1 MKLSL
6 LIFKLSKTDLKQ
18 VMWSS
23 WSGLFFL
30 RNIRSFVFNSE
41 SGNAISSWL
50 CLSVQDLLAQRM
62 TFALIKKSTF

>member
-6 LIFKLSKTDLKQ
+6 LIFKLSETDLRR

-30 RNIRSFVFNSE
+30 RNVQSIL
-41 SGNAISSWL
+41 SSIL
-50 CLSVQDLLAQRM
+50 KM
-62 TFALIKKSTF
+62 ET